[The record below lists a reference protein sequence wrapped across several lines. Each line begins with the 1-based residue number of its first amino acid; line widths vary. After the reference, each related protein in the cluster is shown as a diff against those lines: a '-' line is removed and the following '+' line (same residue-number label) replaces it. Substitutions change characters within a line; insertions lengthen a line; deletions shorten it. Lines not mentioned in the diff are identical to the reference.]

1 MYLKKEMERFG
12 EVEAGFGAGRLIVL
26 MISQNDT
33 SLHHI
38 APTTTSGAGL
48 LSYSSLACLEVCHMG
63 NRDKPEEEPP
73 FVRGNL
79 RFFGVSKDE
88 KLQWPT
94 NPLLIVDCG
103 ILPPLAG
110 CAGGFPADVF

>member
-12 EVEAGFGAGRLIVL
+12 EVEAGFGAGRLIML

-48 LSYSSLACLEVCHMG
+48 LSYSSLAPG
-63 NRDKPEEEPP
+63 
-73 FVRGNL
+73 G
-79 RFFGVSKDE
+79 
-88 KLQWPT
+88 
-94 NPLLIVDCG
+94 
-103 ILPPLAG
+103 LPHGQSRQTRRRTSL
-110 CAGGFPADVF
+110 CSWQS

>member
-1 MYLKKEMERFG
+1 
-12 EVEAGFGAGRLIVL
+12 
-26 MISQNDT
+26 
-33 SLHHI
+33 
-38 APTTTSGAGL
+38 
-48 LSYSSLACLEVCHMG
+48 MG

-94 NPLLIVDCG
+94 NPLLIVDWG
-103 ILPPLAG
+103 ILPLTG
-110 CAGGFPADVF
+110 CAGGFCVDVF

>member
-1 MYLKKEMERFG
+1 
-12 EVEAGFGAGRLIVL
+12 
-26 MISQNDT
+26 
-33 SLHHI
+33 
-38 APTTTSGAGL
+38 
-48 LSYSSLACLEVCHMG
+48 MG